1 MSAQTVGGVPVL
13 ILKEGTG
20 RSTGKEAQRNNITAA
35 KVVAETVRTTLG
47 PRGMDKMLVS
57 TIGDVTITNDGATIM
72 KELDVQHPAAKMLV
86 EVSKTQDNEVGDGT
100 TTAVILSGELLE
112 KAEKLLDKDV
122 HPTVIVDGYQK
133 AAEKAIEILEKLS
146 IPIAEKDDVI
156 LRQVATTSM
165 YSKGIAVAKEHFADI
180 AVKAVKQVAEKT
192 DGKLRADI
200 DLIKILKKHGK
211 SLEETELVKGI
222 VIDKELAHA
231 QMPKTITGARIAL
244 LNAKLEVEKTEFDA
258 KININNPDQMHLFIE
273 EEEKMLVDMVNQIEK
288 TGANVLF
295 SEKGIDDVALHYLA
309 KKGIGAVKN
318 VSSGD
323 LEKLSKAT
331 GARVVASVKDL
342 AKDSLGE
349 AKLVEEMKIGEDKL
363 IYVRDAKNPKA
374 VTIVVRGGTEHVVDE
389 AERSLHDALSVVRN
403 AIEDGK
409 IVAGGGAPEAELS
422 KRLREYAIKVGGR
435 EQLAVTAFA
444 EALESIPVA
453 IAQNAGINPIDILV
467 DLKSKHNTLQNI
479 WFGVNTKT
487 GKAAD
492 MLKMDV
498 VEPLRVKTQ
507 VIKSAVEAVTMILRV
522 DDVFASKGGSSPG
535 PGPGGPGGMPPG
547 MDGGMPPGM
556 MG

>member
-1 MSAQTVGGVPVL
+1 MSAQGTQGVPVI

-20 RSTGKEAQRNNITAA
+20 RTTGKEAQRNNITAA
-35 KVVAETVRTTLG
+35 KVVAETVRSTLG

-57 TIGDVTITNDGATIM
+57 SIGDVTITNDGATIM

-122 HPTVIVDGYQK
+122 HPTVIVDGYKK
-133 AAEKAIEILEKLS
+133 AAEKAIEILDKLS
-146 IPIAEKDDVI
+146 IPISEKDDVI

-165 YSKGIAVAKEHFADI
+165 YSKGIAVAKEHFSDI
-180 AVKAVKQVAEKT
+180 AVKAVKQIAEKS

-244 LNAKLEVEKTEFDA
+244 LNAKIEVEKTEFDA

-288 TGANVLF
+288 TGANIVF

-342 AKDSLGE
+342 AKDALGE
-349 AKLVEEMKIGEDKL
+349 AKSVEEVKIGDDKL
-363 IYVRDAKNPKA
+363 LYVRDAKNPKA
-374 VTIVVRGGTEHVVDE
+374 VTIVIRGGTEHVVDE
-389 AERSLHDALSVVRN
+389 ADRSLHDALCVVRN
-403 AIEDGK
+403 ALEDGK
-409 IVAGGGAPEAELS
+409 IVAGGGAPEAELA
-422 KRLREYAIKVGGR
+422 KRLREYAVKVGGR
-435 EQLAVTAFA
+435 EQLAIEAFA
-444 EALESIPVA
+444 ESLETIPTTLA
-453 IAQNAGINPIDILV
+453 ENAGFDPIDVLV
-467 DLKSKHNTLQNI
+467 ELRSKHERAGSP
-479 WFGVNTKT
+479 WFGIDVFSGDVK
-487 GKAAD
+487 D
-492 MLKMDV
+492 MRKLNV
-498 VEPLRVKTQ
+498 LEPLRVKQQ
-507 VIKSAVEAVTMILRV
+507 VIKSASEAASMILRI
-522 DDVFASKGGSSPG
+522 DDVIASKGVGGGGAGGGKDFKP
-535 PGPGGPGGMPPG
+535 PGG
-547 MDGGMPPGM
+547 DEEF
-556 MG
+556 